1 MNYEETIEKDAEQY
15 AKSCVCDADYIEGAM
30 RAFEILNG

>member
-1 MNYEETIEKDAEQY
+1 MI
-15 AKSCVCDADYIEGAM
+15 AKSCVCDADEHDDAVEAIATDYIEGAM